1 MGQSCRPTGGFC
13 RLPYAVTEVGTIV
26 RLVSD
31 DRRFYRDVL
40 GMELLCGAEDTGFS
54 SLRARDAHSAIL
66 NLERGEVRCGK
77 FWKMRA
83 AVLASNFYS
92 ALAIAV
98 LFLHALFILWV
109 VFGALLTRSR
119 PILRWL
125 HIASLV
131 WGILT
136 ELLPWPCPLTV
147 LENWLEGKAGIEPY
161 QGGFL
166 LHYLD
171 RLVYPDISAAVLT
184 VAGVIICALNL
195 AVYGRRIWIARRR

>member
-1 MGQSCRPTGGFC
+1 MLQIHEKPVAT
-13 RLPYAVTEVGTIV
+13 LAV
-26 RLVSD
+26 
-31 DRRFYRDVL
+31 
-40 GMELLCGAEDTGFS
+40 
-54 SLRARDAHSAIL
+54 
-66 NLERGEVRCGK
+66 
-77 FWKMRA
+77 
-83 AVLASNFYS
+83 NFYS
-92 ALAIAV
+92 ALAIFV

-109 VFGALLTRSR
+109 VFGALLTRAR
-119 PILRWL
+119 PIFRSV

-147 LENWLEGKAGIEPY
+147 LETWLEGKAGVEPY

-171 RLVYPDISAAVLT
+171 KLVYPDISGTVLT

-195 AVYGRRIWIARRR
+195 TFYSRQIWTSRLR